1 MGEEICKRREGEG
14 GGVDGDGGEDEGKG
28 ALEVGEMNICRASWE
43 EVGSGSSMASLEE
56 EVKVV
61 VESGSSKASS
71 SVGVVVNGSSM
82 A

>member
-1 MGEEICKRREGEG
+1 VEEVKVVEES
-14 GGVDGDGGEDEGKG
+14 D
-28 ALEVGEMNICRASWE
+28 NNRASWE

-61 VESGSSKASS
+61 VESGSSMASS